1 MLTWAPTAGTAI
13 QATAA
18 QVIHLVSLIPCV
30 PAWTAWLN
38 VAVAAAVVVT
48 AAGMVA
54 DMVVVGDAEMV
65 RVAPVAHAALST
77 VELNRA
83 HPPALSL

>member
-1 MLTWAPTAGTAI
+1 MRTWAPIVGTAI

-18 QVIHLVSLIPCV
+18 LAIHLVSLIPCA

-38 VAVAAAVVVT
+38 VAVAAVVVVT
-48 AAGMVA
+48 AVGMVA
-54 DMVVVGDAEMV
+54 DTAVAGDAEMV

-83 HPPALSL
+83 HPPALLL